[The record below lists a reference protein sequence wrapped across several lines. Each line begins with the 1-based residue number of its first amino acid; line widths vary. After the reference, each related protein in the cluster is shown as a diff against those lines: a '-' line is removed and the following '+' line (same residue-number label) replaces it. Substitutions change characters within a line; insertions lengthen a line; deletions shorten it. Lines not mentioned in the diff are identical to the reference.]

1 MLMIFVKVV
10 ADAEVSNLCAVKY
23 DNAMYTTKLPD
34 LVEEEV
40 VDVDK
45 EVEEHDDEIDT
56 SFIDQEDA
64 EIRYLIRHFAKS
76 GKL

>member
-1 MLMIFVKVV
+1 MLTIFLKVV
-10 ADAEVSNLCAVKY
+10 ADVEVIKVSTIKY

-34 LVEEEV
+34 LMENEV
-40 VDVDK
+40 VDVDE
-45 EVEEHDDEIDT
+45 EVDEPIDEIDT
-56 SFIDQEDA
+56 SFIEQEDA

>member
-1 MLMIFVKVV
+1 MKRL
-10 ADAEVSNLCAVKY
+10 AVKY
-23 DNAMYTTKLPD
+23 DNSMFTSKLPN
-34 LVEEEV
+34 LVEDEG

-45 EVEEHDDEIDT
+45 EVEEPDDGIDT

-76 GKL
+76 GKF

>member
-1 MLMIFVKVV
+1 
-10 ADAEVSNLCAVKY
+10 
-23 DNAMYTTKLPD
+23 MYTTKLPD
-34 LVEEEV
+34 LVEDEV

-45 EVEEHDDEIDT
+45 EVEEPDDEIDT
-56 SFIDQEDA
+56 SFIEQEDA

>member
-1 MLMIFVKVV
+1 MI
-10 ADAEVSNLCAVKY
+10 LTVKY

-34 LVEEEV
+34 LAEDEV
-40 VDVDK
+40 VDVD
-45 EVEEHDDEIDT
+45 EDVDEPIDEIDT
-56 SFIDQEDA
+56 SFIEQEDA